1 MKSEIRYS
9 LSFKFTLAISI
20 VIIITSVV
28 LSWFFINGQSLSLHS
43 SIENKG
49 IIIAHS
55 LASSCEYGV
64 VAKNHDFLSS
74 LTRDTIKK
82 EDVLY
87 SIIYDENGNTLA
99 SSLVPASNINKY
111 IKQSVMDEK
120 YIHSIDID
128 KKGLETRIFNIAEV
142 GDVVEILVP
151 MVSYNTSTSYTFLP
165 INPMMSSKSKQPQI
179 IGLVR
184 VGLTLERIKYQIS
197 KVTRSI
203 IILTIVV
210 IFAAII
216 ISIFL
221 IKIIIRP
228 IDELVIGTK
237 QIAYGRLDYRVPLT
251 SRDEFRDLASSF
263 NSMASDMEIHI
274 KELNKEK
281 KKLLNLKVAFEE
293 RSQELEKTLKKVQS
307 IQKDLISAEK
317 FATIGR
323 LSSSVA
329 HELRNPLASIK
340 NISYF
345 LLKMGNYNNEKEKKM
360 IQMLSDEVIRANKII
375 TELLDYSKTK
385 QINKLEIDIAVL
397 IDKSIKSVPVAEN
410 IKVVKNSESF
420 VVFVD
425 PDRIVQ
431 VLINLIANARDA
443 MPKEGGTITI
453 STSKADDNKLIIK
466 VTDTASGMTE
476 ETLAKLF
483 EPLFTTK
490 LKGIGLGLPIVKEII
505 EAHGGTMSVT
515 SKLGVGSEFVI
526 SLPMA

>member
-1 MKSEIRYS
+1 MNSKIRYS
-9 LSFKFTLAISI
+9 LIFKFTLAISI

-28 LSWFFINGQSLSLHS
+28 LSWFFISGQSLLLQN

-49 IIIAHS
+49 IIIAHG
-55 LASSCEYGV
+55 LAGSCEYGV
-64 VAKNHDFLSS
+64 VAENYDFLLN
-74 LTRDTIKK
+74 LTKDTIKK
-82 EDVLY
+82 DDVLY
-87 SIIYDENGNTLA
+87 AVIYDDSGSVLA
-99 SSLVPASNINKY
+99 KSLVPTNDIDQFLEQTSFTDEYLASINKN
-111 IKQSVMDEK
+111 
-120 YIHSIDID
+120 
-128 KKGLETRIFNIAEV
+128 GLETKILHIHEV
-142 GDVVEILVP
+142 GDVVEIVVP
-151 MVSYNTSTSYTFLP
+151 MVSYNTSGSYNFLP
-165 INPMMSSKSKQPQI
+165 VNPMMSAKSKTPQM
-179 IGLVR
+179 IGFVR

-197 KVTRSI
+197 KVTRSS
-203 IILTIVV
+203 ILLTVVV

-237 QIAYGRLDYRVPLT
+237 QVAYGKLDYRVPLT
-251 SRDEFRDLASSF
+251 SRDEFRDLAVSF
-263 NSMASDMEIHI
+263 NSMASDMEAHI

-281 KKLLNLKVAFEE
+281 KKILALKVAFED
-293 RSQELEKTLKKVQS
+293 RSRELEKTLQKVQS
-307 IQKDLISAEK
+307 MQKDLISAEK

-345 LLKMGNYNNEKEKKM
+345 LLKMGNYSNDKEKKM
-360 IQMLSDEVIRANKII
+360 IQMLSDEVVRANKII

-385 QINKLEIDIAVL
+385 QINKLEIDISVL
-397 IDKSIKSVPVAEN
+397 IDKAIKSVPVAEN
-410 IKVVKNSESF
+410 IKVIKQSGPII
-420 VVFVD
+420 VFVD

-431 VLINLIANARDA
+431 VLINLISNARDA
-443 MPKEGGTITI
+443 MPQEGGSITI
-453 STSKADDNKLIIK
+453 SAKTVEDKLHIS
-466 VTDTASGMTE
+466 VVDTASGMSE

-505 EAHGGTMSVT
+505 EAHGGTMTVT
-515 SKLGVGSEFVI
+515 SKLGVGTEFI
-526 SLPMA
+526 ILLPLK

>member
-1 MKSEIRYS
+1 MKSEMRYS

-28 LSWFFINGQSLSLHS
+28 LSWFFINGQSLLLQS

-49 IIIAHS
+49 IIIAHG
-55 LASSCEYGV
+55 LAGSCEYGV
-64 VAKNHDFLSS
+64 VAKNHDFLLS
-74 LTRDTIKK
+74 LTKDTIKK
-82 EDVLY
+82 DDVLY
-87 SIIYDENGNTLA
+87 AVIYDELGNTLA
-99 SSLVPASNINKY
+99 ESLVPTTDINNFVTASSFDQKY
-111 IKQSVMDEK
+111 IASL
-120 YIHSIDID
+120 D
-128 KKGLETRIFNIAEV
+128 KNGLQTKILNIKEI
-142 GDVVEILVP
+142 GDVVEIFVP
-151 MVSYNTSTSYTFLP
+151 MVSYNTGSYTFIP
-165 INPMMSSKSKQPQI
+165 TNPMMMPKAKTTKV

-197 KVTRSI
+197 KVKRSI
-203 IILTIVV
+203 IILTVVV
-210 IFAAII
+210 ILAAII

-228 IDELVIGTK
+228 INELLIGTN
-237 QIAYGRLDYRVPLT
+237 QIAKGILSYRVPLI
-251 SRDEFRDLASSF
+251 SKDEFRDLAISF
-263 NSMASDMEIHI
+263 NSMASDMEAQI
-274 KELNKEK
+274 KELNREK
-281 KKLLNLKVAFEE
+281 KNLLTLKIAFEE
-293 RSQELEKTLKKVQS
+293 RSRELEKTLDKVQS

-345 LLKMGNYNNEKEKKM
+345 LLKMGNYTNEKEKKM
-360 IQMLSDEVIRANKII
+360 IQMLSDEVVRANKII

-385 QINKLEIDIAVL
+385 QINKLEIDVGVL
-397 IDKSIKSVPVAEN
+397 IDKAIKSVPVAEN
-410 IKVVKNSESF
+410 IKVIDQSGRFIVS
-420 VVFVD
+420 VD

-443 MPKEGGTITI
+443 MPQTGGTITLSSSV
-453 STSKADDNKLIIK
+453 STDNKFMIK
-466 VTDTASGMTE
+466 VSDTASGMTD
-476 ETLAKLF
+476 ETIAKLF

-505 EAHGGTMSVT
+505 EAHGGVITVT
-515 SKLGVGSEFVI
+515 SKVGVGTEFIVL
-526 SLPMA
+526 LPIK

>member
-9 LSFKFTLAISI
+9 LSFKFTLAISV

-28 LSWFFINGQSLSLHS
+28 LSWFFINGQSLLLQS

-55 LASSCEYGV
+55 LAASCEYGV

-74 LTRDTIKK
+74 LTKDTIKK

-87 SIIYDENGNTLA
+87 SVIYDDTGNILS
-99 SSLVPASNINKY
+99 SSLIPTLNINKF
-111 IKQSVMDEK
+111 IEQSTIDRDF
-120 YIHSIDID
+120 INSIDKD
-128 KKGLETRIFNIAEV
+128 GLETKIFSIDEV
-142 GDVVEILVP
+142 GDIVEILVP
-151 MVSYNTSTSYTFLP
+151 MVSYNSSSSYTFLP
-165 INPMMSSKSKQPQI
+165 VNPMMSAKVKAPQT

-203 IILTIVV
+203 ILLTIVV
-210 IFAAII
+210 IFAAIV

-228 IDELVIGTK
+228 INELVIGTK
-237 QIAYGRLDYRVPLT
+237 QIAYGKLDYRVPLT
-251 SRDEFRDLASSF
+251 SKDEFRDLAISF
-263 NSMASDMEIHI
+263 NSMASDMEVQI

-293 RSQELEKTLKKVQS
+293 RSQELEETLKKVQS
-307 IQKDLISAEK
+307 IQKDLINAEK

-345 LLKMGNYNNEKEKKM
+345 LLKMGNHTDEKEKKM
-360 IQMLSDEVIRANKII
+360 IQMLSDEVVRANKII

-385 QINKLEIDIAVL
+385 QLNKLEIGIAVL
-397 IDKSIKSVPVAEN
+397 IDKAIKSVPVAEN
-410 IKVVKNSESF
+410 IKVIENSEPL
-420 VVFVD
+420 VVLVD

-431 VLINLIANARDA
+431 VLINLISNARDA
-443 MPKEGGTITI
+443 MPQNGGTITI
-453 STSKADDNKLIIK
+453 STSKSQDELIIK
-466 VTDTASGMTE
+466 VTDNASGMSE
-476 ETLAKLF
+476 ETLTKLF

-505 EAHGGTMSVT
+505 EAHGGKILVT
-515 SKLGVGSEFVI
+515 SKLGVGTEFTI
-526 SLPMA
+526 LLPMA

>member
-20 VIIITSVV
+20 VIIITSAL
-28 LSWFFINGQSLSLHS
+28 LSWFFVNGYSLSLRS

-55 LASSCEYGV
+55 LAGSCEYGV
-64 VAKNHDFLSS
+64 VAKNHDFLLS
-74 LTRDTIKK
+74 LIKDTIKK

-87 SIIYDENGNTLA
+87 SVIYDETGNILA
-99 SSLVPASNINKY
+99 SSFVPASDINRYIDQSVIDGKY
-111 IKQSVMDEK
+111 IN
-120 YIHSIDID
+120 SI
-128 KKGLETRIFNIAEV
+128 KNGLETKILNIAEV

-151 MVSYNTSTSYTFLP
+151 MTSYNTSNSYTFLP
-165 INPMMSSKSKQPQI
+165 VNPMMSSKTKTSQT

-228 IDELVIGTK
+228 INELVIGTK
-237 QIAYGRLDYRVPLT
+237 QIAFGKLDYRVPLT
-251 SRDEFRDLASSF
+251 SKDEFRDLAVSF
-263 NSMASDMEIHI
+263 NSMASDMEIQI
-274 KELNKEK
+274 KELNREK

-293 RSQELEKTLKKVQS
+293 RSQELEETLKKVQS

-317 FATIGR
+317 FAAIGR

-345 LLKMGNYNNEKEKKM
+345 LLKMGNYTNDKEKKM
-360 IQMLSDEVIRANKII
+360 IQMLSDEVVRANKII

-397 IDKSIKSVPVAEN
+397 IDKAIKSVPVAEN
-410 IKVVKNSESF
+410 IKVIEKAKSF
-420 VVFVD
+420 IVLID
-425 PDRIVQ
+425 PDRMVQ
-431 VLINLIANARDA
+431 VLINLVSNARDA
-443 MPKEGGTITI
+443 MPQTGGTITV
-453 STSKADDNKLIIK
+453 SASKTEGNELIIK
-466 VTDTASGMTE
+466 VTDTASGMSE
-476 ETLAKLF
+476 ETLSKLF

-490 LKGIGLGLPIVKEII
+490 LKGIGLGLPIVKEIV
-505 EAHGGTMSVT
+505 ELHGGTISVT
-515 SKLGVGSEFVI
+515 SKLGVGTEFTI
-526 SLPMA
+526 LLPMV

>member
-1 MKSEIRYS
+1 MNSKMRYS
-9 LSFKFTLAISI
+9 LSFKFTLAISV

-28 LSWFFINGQSLSLHS
+28 LSWFFISGQSLLLQS

-55 LASSCEYGV
+55 LSGSCEYGV
-64 VAKNHDFLSS
+64 VAKNYDFLTS
-74 LTRDTIKK
+74 LTKDTIKK
-82 EDVLY
+82 DDVLY
-87 SIIYDENGNTLA
+87 AVIYDEMGNVLA
-99 SSLVPASNINKY
+99 ESIVPTSDIDSFIQTSSFSEEY
-111 IKQSVMDEK
+111 IA
-120 YIHSIDID
+120 SID
-128 KKGLETRIFNIAEV
+128 KSGLETRVFNIPYV

-151 MVSYNTSTSYTFLP
+151 MVSYNVSSSYSFLP
-165 INPMMSSKSKQPQI
+165 ISSVMAAKAKAPQTV
-179 IGLVR
+179 GLVR

-203 IILTIVV
+203 ILLTVVV
-210 IFAAII
+210 IFAAIV

-221 IKIIIRP
+221 IKIIIKP

-237 QIAYGRLDYRVPLT
+237 QIAYGKLDYRVPLT
-251 SRDEFRDLASSF
+251 SKDEFRDLAISF
-263 NSMASDMEIHI
+263 NSMASDMEAHI

-281 KKLLNLKVAFEE
+281 KKLLTLKVAFEE
-293 RSQELEKTLKKVQS
+293 RSQELEETLKKVQS

-317 FATIGR
+317 FAAIGR

-345 LLKMGNYNNEKEKKM
+345 LLKMGNYTNDKEKKM
-360 IQMLSDEVIRANKII
+360 IQMLSDEVVRANKII

-385 QINKLEIDIAVL
+385 QINKMEIDIALL
-397 IDKSIKSVPVAEN
+397 IDKAIKSVPVAEN
-410 IKVVKNSESF
+410 IKVIRESGSF
-420 VVFVD
+420 IVLVD

-443 MPKEGGTITI
+443 MPLEGGSITL
-453 STSKADDNKLIIK
+453 SATETTDNKLNIT
-466 VTDTASGMTE
+466 VADTASGMSE
-476 ETLAKLF
+476 ETLSKLF

-505 EAHGGTMSVT
+505 EAHGGTMTVT
-515 SKLGVGSEFVI
+515 SKLGVGTKFI
-526 SLPMA
+526 ILLPLK